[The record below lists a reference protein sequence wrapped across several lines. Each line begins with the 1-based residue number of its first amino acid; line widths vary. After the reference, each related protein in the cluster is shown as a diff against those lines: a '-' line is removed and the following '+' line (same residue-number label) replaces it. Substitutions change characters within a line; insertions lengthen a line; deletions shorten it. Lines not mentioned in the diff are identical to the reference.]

1 MKISFDTDARTCTV
15 DRDGTTET
23 HDLFSKQVFVEVAD
37 LWVRLGW
44 VQKYSYGFSWLGRP
58 IIQLPDDMLRIQ
70 EAIWQVKPDV
80 IIETGIAHGGSLIF
94 YASIMEMMGHGRVIG
109 IDIDIRPHNRAAIED
124 HPMAKRITMIEGSS
138 IADDT
143 VNAVKALIAPN
154 ETVMLILDSN
164 HARDHVAAELA
175 AYAGLVTPGSYILS
189 QDGVMQLVAGMP
201 RTSESWTMDNPIPA
215 VESFLAEHPDFS
227 LELPPRVFD
236 ETLGTPECSHH
247 PIGWLRRYGKPGAA
261 VMDQRRWR
269 PRRAGRRNLAA
280 GPYPRYERYALLHL
294 PAAKV
299 VTERLP
305 AQLPASLPSD
315 AKRKY
320 RFY

>member
-15 DRDGTTET
+15 DRDGMTAT
-23 HDLFSKQVFVEVAD
+23 HDLFSKQAFVEIAD

-58 IIQLPDDMLRIQ
+58 IIQLPDDMVRIQ

-94 YASIMEMMGHGRVIG
+94 YSSIMEMMGKGRVIG
-109 IDIDIRPHNRAAIED
+109 IDIDIRAHNRTAIEA

-138 IADDT
+138 IAPET
-143 VNAVKALIAPN
+143 VDAVKALIAPH

-175 AYAGLVTPGSYILS
+175 AYAGLVTLGSYILS

-201 RTSESWTMDNPIPA
+201 RTSESWTTDNPIPA
-215 VESFLAEHPDFS
+215 VKAFLAANPDFG
-227 LELPPRVFD
+227 LALPPRPFD
-236 ETLGTPECSHH
+236 ESRGTPECSHH
-247 PIGWLRRYGKPGAA
+247 PVGWLRRQAA
-261 VMDQRRWR
+261 
-269 PRRAGRRNLAA
+269 
-280 GPYPRYERYALLHL
+280 
-294 PAAKV
+294 
-299 VTERLP
+299 
-305 AQLPASLPSD
+305 SD
-315 AKRKY
+315 AAC
-320 RFY
+320 